1 MRTVLTLVVMLA
13 CGLGYAAEA
22 DFPEEPLKTPV
33 VVGYTSDKC
42 KPLVLR
48 LDAPARTLRLEFS
61 RGGGTPYFARAN
73 DNLTLRNHTDPET
86 GEPDPERQEFTDF
99 MAGTQIAAW
108 CRAQPDAVTNREV
121 LRKLCLWLLQK
132 KGIIE

>member
-1 MRTVLTLVVMLA
+1 MRTVLTLVVLLA
-13 CGLGYAAEA
+13 CGLAFTAEA

-48 LDAPARTLRLEFS
+48 LDAPAKTLRLEFS
-61 RGGGTPYFARAN
+61 RGGGEPYFARAN
-73 DNLTLRNHTDPET
+73 DNLTLRNY
-86 GEPDPERQEFTDF
+86 PDDEEGNPQPQEFTDF

-108 CRAQPDAVTNREV
+108 CRAQPDAVTNAAV
-121 LRKLCLWLLQK
+121 LRKLCQWLLQQK
-132 KGIIE
+132 DVIE